1 MEDPGFVKLPEQ
13 GTEPL
18 PAAGRRT
25 ADEAQ
30 DRLARLDAPATE
42 RPRWWRDQLRRR
54 MLATADAAVALGA
67 GAALA
72 VLGAGSP
79 LWALVTVPLA
89 LAAAK
94 MLGLYDLDHRAI
106 RHGSADEAAQ
116 LFLLAAIVV
125 VGGALAIPGEAGALA
140 LLVMLPAAW
149 LALLAARSF
158 ARAWWRSFTPRERT
172 LVVGEGPAAQAIHR
186 KVELFTDMH
195 LELCH
200 EIHPAHVGPGDL
212 AELSATL
219 AEVDRVVLA
228 WSEADPVLIER
239 LLELCREQQVK
250 LSVVSPFRGRA
261 RPAERVSSIADVPV
275 LEYNTWDVPRST
287 LAIKRAFDIGVAGAG
302 LVVLS
307 PLLLAI
313 ALAIKLDDRG
323 PVLFRQRRAGRRGR
337 PFEMLKF
344 RSMVVDAEER
354 LGTLV
359 RIDELKEPMFKVRQD
374 PRVTRVGGFLR
385 RYSLDELP
393 QLWNVLR
400 GEMSMVGPRPEE
412 LRLVERYRPED
423 RFRLELVPGIT
434 GPMQVFGRGEL
445 TFSERLAVELD
456 YIENLSLGRDIGL
469 LARTV
474 SVVLRGRGAF

>member
-1 MEDPGFVKLPEQ
+1 MEDRGFVKLPGQ
-13 GTEPL
+13 GVDAAASQTRDRAQAQPAEAARAD
-18 PAAGRRT
+18 PAA
-25 ADEAQ
+25 A
-30 DRLARLDAPATE
+30 E

-54 MLATADAAVALGA
+54 MLGGADVAVALAIGI
-67 GAALA
+67 ALV
-72 VLGAGSP
+72 VLGGGSVV
-79 LWALVTVPLA
+79 WMFVTPPLA

-106 RHGSADEAAQ
+106 RHGSADEAPQ
-116 LFLLAAIVV
+116 LLLLATIVV
-125 VGGALAIPGEAGALA
+125 VGGALAIPGEAGALS
-140 LLVMLPAAW
+140 LLVMIPSAW
-149 LALLAARSF
+149 LGLLVARSF

-172 LVVGEGPAAQAIHR
+172 LVVGEGPAAQAIQR

-219 AEVDRVVLA
+219 AQVDRVVLA

-287 LAIKRAFDIGVAGAG
+287 LAIKRAFDVAVAGTS
-302 LVVLS
+302 LFVLS

-313 ALAIKLDDRG
+313 AVAIKLDDRG
-323 PVLFRQRRAGRRGR
+323 PVLFRQRRAGKRGR

-344 RSMVVDAEER
+344 RSMVVDAEDR

-359 RIDELKEPMFKVRQD
+359 RIDDLNEPMFKLRDD
-374 PRVTRVGGFLR
+374 PRVTRVGAFLR

-423 RFRLELVPGIT
+423 RFRLDLSPGIT